1 MHVCERKQSH
11 SVRFE
16 TKWSQVVAF
25 EQPPYSIHIIV
36 GIACVVEGDRCIG
49 SGNALLEGS
58 FKKPQASSTLL
69 RLQEATQ
76 KPDRNFSSR
85 SSRASST
92 LVAETT
98 NGRISGGKVEMR
110 AQKSEQPGSANN
122 VLLEGICGFGY
133 IFEVFYVWMAT
144 ERILKS
150 TQNLTAIYLETGFVL
165 MTLSP
170 V

>member
-98 NGRISGGKVEMR
+98 NGRISGGRLRCVLKKVNNRVVQTMFYWREFAVSVTFSRFFMC
-110 AQKSEQPGSANN
+110 EWLPSA
-122 VLLEGICGFGY
+122 F
-133 IFEVFYVWMAT
+133 
-144 ERILKS
+144 
-150 TQNLTAIYLETGFVL
+150 
-165 MTLSP
+165 
-170 V
+170 